1 MSNGKAC
8 VTRHQP
14 WRADSGTGT
23 PSNSKRRRSMRDT
36 VTQTEIRHARRT
48 ERTDGRTDGRRW
60 GGWESVPGG
69 REDESG
75 RQTATER
82 TSAAGVG
89 ERGLISFALTAD
101 RALYPVVSGFQCR
114 RGWKRELVPQ
124 WRSSPLFRSFFLS
137 LTIGGHANTRA
148 RLMNER
154 GGEIKQERDGG
165 KERERGGWKRGHF
178 RNTFVAPPAFSRKSG
193 LNNGNPSL
201 VIRYRRL
208 LGNRQLPTDF

>member
-1 MSNGKAC
+1 M
-8 VTRHQP
+8 V
-14 WRADSGTGT
+14 
-23 PSNSKRRRSMRDT
+23 
-36 VTQTEIRHARRT
+36 
-48 ERTDGRTDGRRW
+48 GRTDERTTL

-82 TSAAGVG
+82 TSAAGVD

-124 WRSSPLFRSFFLS
+124 WRSSPLFRSFFVANHRRTRKHAHS
-137 LTIGGHANTRA
+137 LD
-148 RLMNER
+148 ER
-154 GGEIKQERDGG
+154 KRRRDEVR
-165 KERERGGWKRGHF
+165 EREREKELERGEQKRGHF

-208 LGNRQLPTDF
+208 LGNRQLPTDFAFKYRKIGVRLHQWD